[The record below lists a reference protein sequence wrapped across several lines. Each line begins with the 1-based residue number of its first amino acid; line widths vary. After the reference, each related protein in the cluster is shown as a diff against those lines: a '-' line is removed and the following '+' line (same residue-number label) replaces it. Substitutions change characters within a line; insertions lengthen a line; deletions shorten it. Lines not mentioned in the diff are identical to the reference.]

1 MIRETISGAVTE
13 YSKFYVPEGT
23 RPRSSRRGKSSPR
36 KQDQNDRDA
45 AKRLARILN
54 CNFRAGD
61 ALVTLTYAAET
72 ERAEGE
78 KRVKNFLRRLKR
90 QAEKVG
96 LAFRWVLVNLA
107 ISAVVLLAVNLLER
121 GQRQTKKGVR
131 GWR

>member
-54 CNFRAGD
+54 
-61 ALVTLTYAAET
+61 
-72 ERAEGE
+72 GE
-78 KRVKNFLRRLKR
+78 ARGRLCSWRRR
-90 QAEKVG
+90 
-96 LAFRWVLVNLA
+96 R
-107 ISAVVLLAVNLLER
+107 S
-121 GQRQTKKGVR
+121 GQKGR
-131 GWR
+131 RR